1 MNLFLPKIPGFSSGN
16 HHVSSALR
24 ACCVHYVDAIV
35 HQPLVSGIAVPTA
48 CVIMFITAT
57 LCQ

>member
-16 HHVSSALR
+16 QRVSSG
-24 ACCVHYVDAIV
+24 CCVHYVDAIV
-35 HQPLVSGIAVPTA
+35 QQPLVSGIAVPTA